1 MADMRIG
8 IIGAGAV
15 GTFFG
20 AALVRA
26 GHEVTVLA
34 RGAALEQIR
43 TTGLTVTEGVP
54 DTTPVPVHAAAS
66 PAEMVTADGTPLD
79 VVLLAVK
86 ATGETLTDRRN
97 QIAAM
102 VQGIPGDPVI
112 ATTQNSV
119 EAHRLVA
126 DAVGTDRTW
135 PGVVRGY
142 FIHTGPATVRFVPP
156 LASYTVG
163 VWEGTGSTRD
173 ADLAA
178 FAAALDGAGIDAV
191 VRDDVWCDIWEKAM
205 FVTCFG
211 ALGAVARQP
220 IGVLRTTLRPSLEAL
235 VTEADAAARG
245 TGVPLAVDAVAR
257 TMAFCDAQ
265 PADATSS
272 MQRDITDGIAGE
284 LDSQLGAII
293 RAGDAGGVPTP
304 VHDLI
309 DGLLRLQLAGEQA

>member
-20 AALVRA
+20 ASLARA

-34 RGAALEQIR
+34 RGAALDRVR
-43 TTGLTVTEGVP
+43 TTGLTVTVDGQDPE
-54 DTTPVPVHAAAS
+54 TVPVHPASS
-66 PAEMVTADGTPLD
+66 PAELTTADGQPLD
-79 VVLLAVK
+79 VVVLAVK
-86 ATGETLTDRRN
+86 ATGETLAERQE
-97 QIAAM
+97 QIAAL

-126 DAVGTDRTW
+126 DAVGTGRTW

-142 FIHTGPATVRFVPP
+142 FIHTGPATVRFLPP
-156 LASYTVG
+156 LASFTVG
-163 VWEGTGSTRD
+163 RWDGAGSTQD
-173 ADLAA
+173 AALAA
-178 FAAALDGAGIDAV
+178 FAAVLTDAGIAGI

-211 ALGAVARQP
+211 ALGAVAGRP
-220 IGVLRTTLRPSLEAL
+220 IGVLRTDLRTSLEAM
-235 VTEADAAARG
+235 VRETDAAARG
-245 TGVPLAVDAVAR
+245 AGVPLAADAVAR

-272 MQRDITDGIAGE
+272 MQRDITAGTTGE
-284 LDSQLGAII
+284 LDSQLGAVI
-293 RAGDAGGVPTP
+293 RVGDTAGVPTP
-304 VHDLI
+304 VLDLV
-309 DGLLRLQLAGEQA
+309 DGLLRLRLA